1 MLRRYQKYLSCVQLR
16 QPDMTDK
23 MVRLNGS
30 VGAAEADS
38 SAYQQRI
45 EAIANINKQK
55 QSQSQL
61 EYLMI
66 KVRGLE
72 ERIAKLEGSK

>member
-1 MLRRYQKYLSCVQLR
+1 
-16 QPDMTDK
+16 MTDK
-23 MVRLNGS
+23 MVRLNDS
-30 VGAAEADS
+30 VGAAAADS

-45 EAIANINKQK
+45 KAIANINKQK